1 MQLQKFLGLALL
13 MGWSAQA
20 QQVNVRGKVSD
31 GTGKAVANAI
41 VEIAKL
47 KLKDTT
53 ATDGTYSIIGSAT
66 ALRSPIQGFRNAAS
80 FSGGV
85 LDLSLDKT
93 ANVKIEIFDVK
104 GNLAHREVFRN
115 TATGSYRLDLRG
127 RLPLQQLSV
136 VRASYGDEAR
146 TFQYMPSAYETEAGM
161 TMTASAPVSA
171 RLAKVAATVDT
182 LKVTASGFAAQNIAL
197 STYDTTLNVTVG
209 AGGDRWGGLKNAPIK
224 SAGCGKALGSI
235 KSGTM
240 HITSGSRGD
249 YILDVP
255 TSYDPNTPYRLIFG
269 MHCLGAN
276 AQRVAAADNGDDLSG
291 YYSMKTLATK
301 DNIQAIYV
309 AMQGDAG
316 GTWDPSGDP
325 KFFIDVLNQL
335 ESNLCVDTTRVFVTG
350 FSFGAMFSYALSLH
364 YPERIRAVA
373 TYAPANWNFNPQPTN
388 RKIPIAYYQ
397 TTGTRDETC
406 KWINNDANKTGGK
419 YCLLQHAEDNG
430 CDISGEIKL
439 ATRGG
444 AHVVTEFTGCK
455 SGYPVKFSSFDGVH
469 QATASDPGSNVNW
482 QEVEAWNFFK
492 QF

>member
-1 MQLQKFLGLALL
+1 MQKWIGLALIL
-13 MGWSAQA
+13 GLGVHA
-20 QQVNVRGKVSD
+20 QQANVRGKVSD

-41 VEIAKL
+41 IELTKL

-53 ATDGTYSIIGSAT
+53 GVDGTYSLVTPTSSLRGSALPLSGAMSFEKGILEM
-66 ALRSPIQGFRNAAS
+66 ALGKPAQ
-80 FSGGV
+80 
-85 LDLSLDKT
+85 
-93 ANVKIEIFDVK
+93 VKVEIFDAR
-104 GNLAHREVFRN
+104 GNVLHHESFGEASNGV
-115 TATGSYRLDLRG
+115 YRLDLRG
-127 RLPLQQLSV
+127 KVHSNHLAIV
-136 VRASYGDEAR
+136 KATVGEFVR
-146 TFQYMPSAYETEAGM
+146 TFQYQPSAYEGQTRIS
-161 TMTASAPVSA
+161 MTAITTGNGG
-171 RLAKVAATVDT
+171 LAKVAATVDT
-182 LKVTASGFAAQNIAL
+182 IKVTASGFTTKSIAL
-197 STYDTTLNVTVG
+197 SAYDTTVNVTLE
-209 AGGDRWGGLKNAPIK
+209 AGSGDRWGGLKNAPIK
-224 SAGCGKALGSI
+224 SAGCGKALGTI
-235 KSGTM
+235 KSGTI
-240 HITSGSRGD
+240 HISSGSRGD

-255 TSYDPNTPYRLIFG
+255 TNYDPNTPYRLIFG

-316 GTWDPSGDP
+316 GTWNPSGDP

-397 TTGTRDETC
+397 TTGIDDRTC
-406 KWINNDANKTGGK
+406 SWINNDAQKTGGK

-430 CDISGEIKL
+430 CNTSGTIKL
-439 ATRGG
+439 ATKGS
-444 AHVVTEFTGCK
+444 AHVVTEFTECK
-455 SGYPVKFSSFDGVH
+455 SGYPVKFSSFDGGH
-469 QATASDPGSNVNW
+469 QATASDPGSRENW
-482 QEVEAWNFFK
+482 QEKEAWEFFK